1 MSGSGVI
8 LGIDLGSRNVKLALM
23 ADGEVTDTRT
33 VETMKFY
40 MTYGT
45 RSSSGFGVDLESLGY
60 GMVDRIVAT
69 GYGRMAASF
78 SGADNISE
86 VTAHYLGALYQF
98 DRDTFTLLDLGGQDF
113 KIIRIDDGI
122 MTDFVTNDKCAAS
135 TGRYLENM
143 AGVLGLS
150 MEAMGSYSED
160 PVKLSSTCAI
170 FGESELIGL
179 IVGGEPVPRLA
190 AGVNLAV
197 VARVLPQ
204 LERMG
209 QGIIVMSGGVALN
222 SAVVSMFAE
231 AAGRRVVVL
240 DDPVHNG
247 ALGCCVKG
255 QNLGIQD

>member
-1 MSGSGVI
+1 MSANTI

-23 ADGEVTDTRT
+23 RGGEITDTRT

-40 MTYGT
+40 TEYGT
-45 RSSSGFGVDLESLGY
+45 RSSSGFGIDLAALGY
-60 GMVDRIVAT
+60 GDTERIVAT

-78 SGADNISE
+78 AGADNISE
-86 VTAHYLGALYQF
+86 VTAHYLGALHQF
-98 DRDTFTLLDLGGQDF
+98 DSDTFTLLDLGGQDF
-113 KIIRIDDGI
+113 KIIGIDGGI

-150 MEAMGSYSED
+150 MEDMGSYRDD

-179 IVGGEPVPRLA
+179 IVSGETVPRLA
-190 AGVNLAV
+190 AGVNSAV
-197 VARVLPQ
+197 VARVIPQ

-209 QGIIVMSGGVALN
+209 QETIVMSGGVALN
-222 SAVVSMFAE
+222 GAVVSMLEE
-231 AAGRRVVVL
+231 ATGREVVVL
-240 DDPVHNG
+240 DDPLHNG
-247 ALGCCVKG
+247 ALGCCIKG
-255 QNLGIQD
+255 RTL